1 MIDAIFKGEGNVGET
16 QKPNRQN
23 DHLFL
28 LQALLQP
35 TGWRVRAETPD
46 SFLQQGLE
54 VGTRPDLS
62 LCPSHLVVASKSN
75 QSLVFCLAGLDR
87 EYQAQLARAIPSG
100 SPWGENL
107 PILVADRYEQMEA
120 ARTLP
125 SADYWPGGLFTCTGE
140 LEKLIGKLPVE
151 IPEGSST
158 QCTFPQSV
166 EREVSPEISNFE
178 AEVLSN
184 IRIGGSGSCHYKMRF
199 RAPGLREAFPGQF
212 IMMDTRP
219 RTALNE
225 ASWEIHSQLNDR
237 INLTPQAFL
246 KRPFGILQTFF
257 PHFPAP
263 GFAGIVL
270 PSAIAPA
277 LRWPHPAQFEIL
289 YKVLEGGVGTREMM
303 DLKPGDLVQM
313 LGPLGKRYDVSRLS
327 ERGIQ
332 EVHLVGG
339 GVGTVP
345 LVLIAH
351 WMRSFGF
358 KVKVF
363 IGIESWESLHYHD
376 DIERSFGTEPRAAY
390 VYVDELLAA
399 GLSRQDL
406 FVTCDRPDALNIE
419 HLVPA
424 SNFAHGFISG
434 LYQSYLDSAGGI
446 GELLIQ
452 KQVAAFACGPHPMMK
467 AIWKICLER
476 EIPLNVLMEKRMA
489 CGVGVCLSCVCS
501 TISPDGTEKYQR
513 VCSDGP
519 IFDARELKW
528 E

>member
-1 MIDAIFKGEGNVGET
+1 MADA
-16 QKPNRQN
+16 QKPDRQN
-23 DHLFL
+23 YHLLL

-35 TGWRVRAETPD
+35 AGWRVRAGTSD
-46 SFLQQGLE
+46 SFLQRG
-54 VGTRPDLS
+54 VDVVTRPAAS
-62 LCPSHLVVASKSN
+62 LGSCYLIVASKSN
-75 QSLVFCLAGLDR
+75 HSLVFCFAGLDR
-87 EYQAQLARAIPSG
+87 DYQAQLARAIASG

-107 PILVADRYEQMEA
+107 PILVADSYEQMEK

-125 SADYWPGGLFTCTGE
+125 SADCWPGGLFTCTGE
-140 LEKLIGKLPVE
+140 LERLTGKLPVE
-151 IPEGSST
+151 IREGSAF
-158 QCTFPQSV
+158 QHPAHQSV
-166 EREVSPEISNFE
+166 EREVPPEISNFE

-184 IRIGGSGSCHYKMRF
+184 IRIGGSGSCHFKMRF

-219 RTALNE
+219 RTLLNQN
-225 ASWEIHSQLNDR
+225 AWEIHSQLNDS
-237 INLTPQAFL
+237 INLMPQAFL

-270 PSAIAPA
+270 PTAIAPA

-303 DLKPGDLVQM
+303 ALKPGDRVQM
-313 LGPLGKRYDVSRLS
+313 LGPLGKLYDVSHLS

-351 WMRSFGF
+351 WMRTYGF

-363 IGIESWESLHYHD
+363 IGIESWESLRYHD
-376 DIERSFGTEPRAAY
+376 DIERSFGEEPRAAY

-424 SNFAHGFISG
+424 TNFAHGFISG
-434 LYQSYLDSAGGI
+434 LYQSYLERAGGI
-446 GELLIQ
+446 EELLKQ
-452 KQVAAFACGPHPMMK
+452 KQVAAFTCGPHPMMK

-489 CGVGVCLSCVCS
+489 CGVGVCLSCVCG
-501 TISPDGTEKYQR
+501 TISPDGREKYQR